1 MYYTTLIQIIYIIYT
16 YLEIADSLI
25 SSDSH
30 MLECVNHHLQHL
42 KTDEAALY
50 AGTPSV
56 KYYYDWVPTRTD
68 NRFGAASAN
77 SVD

>member
-1 MYYTTLIQIIYIIYT
+1 
-16 YLEIADSLI
+16 
-25 SSDSH
+25 